1 MQNIWKFIV
10 KNASLQEVANSG
22 DRQIRSKIWS
32 RLYYPGELTPRG
44 GTRDFNWRGWS
55 KDFFGFEIFD
65 SRIILGTKIW
75 QVFIW
80 VAWYIWVGIFLGI
93 KKNR

>member
-10 KNASLQEVANSG
+10 KNASLQEVGNSG

-44 GTRDFNWRGWS
+44 GTRDFKWRAR
-55 KDFFGFEIFD
+55 DD
-65 SRIILGTKIW
+65 RR
-75 QVFIW
+75 
-80 VAWYIWVGIFLGI
+80 IFLGLKFSI
-93 KKNR
+93 PGLFWVRKFGKYLFG

>member
-22 DRQIRSKIWS
+22 DRQIRSKIWN

-44 GTRDFNWRGWS
+44 GTWDFKWREWL
-55 KDFFGFEIFD
+55 KDFLGLKFSIPGLFWVRKFGKYLF
-65 SRIILGTKIW
+65 G
-75 QVFIW
+75 
-80 VAWYIWVGIFLGI
+80 
-93 KKNR
+93 